1 MKNLLTTLAFVSV
14 VLITGCQKDDFK
26 EVIGVCPVV
35 LSTSPEDGATG
46 VALDKIITVSFNQ
59 RMNPAT
65 ITSTSLLLRG
75 PGTTTVAG
83 TITYLDST
91 ASFRPS
97 SALAPNTTYTGT
109 VTTLVKD
116 LPGNA
121 LQTNYVWSFVTGPT
135 GVEFNTVARF
145 GVFAATN
152 ITNIG
157 FSEVRNM
164 DVGLSPGLRA
174 LIIGFPPGIVING
187 GIYAADDLLPTGVAA
202 MLTAS
207 RADLA
212 TAYLSAESA
221 SSPASVILT
230 GDQGGR
236 TLTPGIY
243 KSTTALTVQAG
254 NLTLNA
260 RGDANAVWIFQI
272 ADNLTTSA
280 GTGGNIILTGG
291 AQAKNVYWQTG
302 GSATI
307 GAGTSFN
314 GNILALNSIALNS
327 GATVVGRLL
336 ARTGS
341 ISMNTNIINKP

>member
-1 MKNLLTTLAFVSV
+1 MKNLITILTFVAV

-46 VALDKIITVSFNQ
+46 VALNKVITVTFNEE
-59 RMNPAT
+59 MNPAT
-65 ITSTSLLLRG
+65 INQVSFLVQGATLLT
-75 PGTTTVAG
+75 GTYTFS
-83 TITYLDST
+83 DST
-91 ASFRPS
+91 ASFSPS
-97 SALAPNTTYTGT
+97 SLLTPNTTYTGT

-116 LPGNA
+116 ITGNA
-121 LQTNYVWSFVTGPT
+121 LQTNYVWSFVTGPA
-135 GVEFNTVARF
+135 GIELNTAGRF

-152 ITNIG
+152 ITNTG
-157 FSEVRNM
+157 FTEVRNM
-164 DVGLSPGLRA
+164 DLGLSQGLRTMV
-174 LIIGFPPGIVING
+174 IGFPPGIVVNG
-187 GIYAADDLLPTGVAA
+187 DIFAADDIVPTGVAA
-202 MLTAS
+202 MLIAS
-207 RADLA
+207 RADLTA
-212 TAYLSAESA
+212 AYLLAEGA
-221 SSPASVILT
+221 SSPASVLLT
-230 GDQGGR
+230 GDLGGR

-243 KSTTALTVQAG
+243 KSTTTMLVQAG

-272 ADNLTTSA
+272 ADNLTTVA
-280 GTGGNIILTGG
+280 GAGGNIILTGG

-302 GSATI
+302 DSATI

-314 GNILALNSIALNS
+314 GNVMALNSITLNS
-327 GATVVGRLL
+327 NATVVGRLL

>member
-1 MKNLLTTLAFVSV
+1 MAA

-46 VALDKIITVSFNQ
+46 VALDKVITVSFNQ
-59 RMNPAT
+59 VMNAAT
-65 ITSTSLLLRG
+65 ITATTFTLRG
-75 PGTTTVAG
+75 SGTTNTAG

-97 SALAPNTTYTGT
+97 SVLTPNTTYTGT
-109 VTTLVKD
+109 ITTLVKD
-116 LPGNA
+116 LLGNA
-121 LQTNYVWSFVTGPT
+121 LQTNYVWSFVTAPMGF
-135 GVEFNTVARF
+135 ELNTVARF

-174 LIIGFPPGIVING
+174 LIVGFPPGSVING
-187 GIYAADDLLPTGVAA
+187 DIFAADDIFPTGVAA
-202 MLTAS
+202 MLTTS
-207 RADLA
+207 RADLVA
-212 TAYLSAESA
+212 AYLLAESA
-221 SSPASVILT
+221 SSPASVLLT

-243 KSTTALTVQAG
+243 KSTAGMLVQAG

-272 ADNLTTSA
+272 ADNLTTVA

-314 GNILALNSIALNS
+314 GNVLALNSITLSS

-341 ISMNTNIINKP
+341 VSMNTNIINKP

>member
-1 MKNLLTTLAFVSV
+1 MKNLLTAFTFVAV

-26 EVIGVCPVV
+26 EVVGVCPVV

-46 VALDKIITVSFNQ
+46 VALDKVITVSFNQ
-59 RMNPAT
+59 RMNAAT
-65 ITSTSLLLRG
+65 ITASSFTLRA
-75 PGTTTVAG
+75 GTTNTAG
-83 TITYLDST
+83 AITYLDST

-97 SALAPNTTYTGT
+97 SALTPNTTYTGT

-116 LPGNA
+116 LLGNA
-121 LQTNYVWSFVTGPT
+121 LQTNYVWTFVTGPA
-135 GVEFNTVARF
+135 GFEFNTVARF

-174 LIIGFPPGIVING
+174 LIVGFPPGIVING
-187 GIYAADDLLPTGVAA
+187 DIFAADDIFPTGVAA
-202 MLTAS
+202 MLTTS
-207 RADLA
+207 RADLVA
-212 TAYLSAESA
+212 AYLLAESA
-221 SSPASVILT
+221 GSPASVLLT

-243 KSTTALTVQAG
+243 KSTTSLLVQAG

-272 ADNLTTSA
+272 ADNLTTVA

-291 AQAKNVYWQTG
+291 AQSKNVYWQTG

-314 GNILALNSIALNS
+314 GNILALNSITLNS

-336 ARTGS
+336 ARNGS